1 VEFQKINLNIFIM
14 RTITITLLILLS
26 IVAYS
31 QKKVKVTEGSEKFS
45 VGRVDVM
52 VANIYEA
59 DKKYVEKAW
68 KKLMKRYSGKV
79 TSKSEIVATDVIIKR
94 MMGDKRVDVYAIVK
108 DGPDGTVLISVAMD
122 LGGAFLSKSSHPE
135 KYKEAKAILKDF
147 AVEVSKEA
155 VREQINDQ
163 EKILGKFQNEQE
175 KLEKENENL
184 KKSIEDY
191 KQKIKDAEQAIVENG
206 KAQEQ
211 KKKEVEDQR
220 KIVIGLSEKERAI
233 E

>member
-1 VEFQKINLNIFIM
+1 M
-14 RTITITLLILLS
+14 RTITIVFLILLS
-26 IVAYS
+26 TIVYS
-31 QKKVKVTEGSEKFS
+31 QKKVKVTDGSEKFS

-52 VANIYEA
+52 IANIYEA

-94 MMGDKRVDVYAIVK
+94 MMGNKRVDVYAIVK
-108 DGPDGTVLISVAMD
+108 DGSEGIVLIEVAID
-122 LGGAFLSKSSHPE
+122 LGGAYLSKSTHPE
-135 KYKEAKAILKDF
+135 KYKEAKAILRDF

-155 VREQINDQ
+155 VREQIGDQ
-163 EKILGKFQNEQE
+163 EKLLGKYQNEQE
-175 KLEKENENL
+175 KLVKENVNL
-184 KKSIEDY
+184 KNSIEEY
-191 KQKIKDAEQAIVENG
+191 KKKIQDAEQAILDNE

-211 KKKEVEDQR
+211 QKKEVEAQR

>member
-1 VEFQKINLNIFIM
+1 M

-26 IVAYS
+26 TITYS
-31 QKKVKVTEGSEKFS
+31 QKKVKITESSEKFS

-79 TSKSEIVATDVIIKR
+79 TTKSEIVATDVIIKR

-108 DGPDGTVLISVAMD
+108 DGSDGTVLIEVAMD
-122 LGGAFLSKSSHPE
+122 LGGAYLTKAAHPE
-135 KYKEAKAILKDF
+135 KYKEAKSILRDF

-175 KLEKENENL
+175 KLEKDNENL
-184 KKSIEDY
+184 KKSIDDY
-191 KQKIKDAEQAIVENG
+191 KQKIKEAEQAVVDNA
-206 KAQEQ
+206 KAQEL

-220 KIVIGLSEKERAI
+220 KIVVGLSEKERAI

>member
-1 VEFQKINLNIFIM
+1 M
-14 RTITITLLILLS
+14 RTITIAFLILLS
-26 IVAYS
+26 TIAYS
-31 QKKVKVTEGSEKFS
+31 QKKVKITEGSEKFS

-79 TSKSEIVATDVIIKR
+79 TSKSEIVATDVIIKK

-108 DGPDGTVLISVAMD
+108 DGSDGTVLIEVAMD
-122 LGGAFLSKSSHPE
+122 LGGAYLSKTAHPE
-135 KYKEAKAILKDF
+135 KYKAAKAVLRDF

-191 KQKIKDAEQAIVENG
+191 KQKIKEAEQAIVDNA
-206 KAQEQ
+206 KAQEL

-233 E
+233 Q

>member
-1 VEFQKINLNIFIM
+1 M
-14 RTITITLLILLS
+14 RTITIAFLILFS
-26 IVAYS
+26 TIVYS
-31 QKKVKVTEGSEKFS
+31 QKKVQVTEGSEKFS

-52 VANIYEA
+52 IANIYEA

-79 TSKSEIVATDVIIKR
+79 SAKSEIVATDVIIKR
-94 MMGDKRVDVYAIVK
+94 MMGDKRVDVYALVK
-108 DGPDGTVLISVAMD
+108 DGSDGIVLIEVAID
-122 LGGAFLSKSSHPE
+122 LGGAYLSKSLHPE
-135 KYKEAKAILKDF
+135 KYKTAKAILRDF

-163 EKILGKFQNEQE
+163 EKILGKFQSEQE
-175 KLEKENENL
+175 KLEKDNANY

-191 KQKIKDAEQAIVENG
+191 KQKIKDAEQAIVDNEKSQEN
-206 KAQEQ
+206 
-211 KKKEVEDQR
+211 KKKEVESQR
-220 KIVIGLSEKERAI
+220 QIVIGLSEKERAI